1 MISLINENKANGI
14 NFDNKAFTLNELD
27 LGAAEADLSTTKG
40 MNQIGEYLNSVSIGT
55 RDISITGYLLAN
67 SKEEMDKR
75 KRELIKVVNPL
86 SSFYLIKDKY
96 SLTCRPTDTIK
107 FAVPHYENNDKLC
120 KFLISATAVNPC
132 FTQIEE
138 TVVKIAL
145 WKAAFRFPLILQANK
160 PFIMGVREPSKI
172 ANIRNTGD
180 IETGMTVEFKAKG
193 TVVNPYIINLN
204 TREEIKINKTLKSGE
219 VVLVNTNYGNK
230 TITGIVDGNEENYFA
245 YLDLDSVFIQL
256 ATGDNE
262 FRWGADTNENNLEVN
277 VIFNPQFL
285 GV

>member
-1 MISLINENKANGI
+1 MIY
-14 NFDNKAFTLNELD
+14 DYAF
-27 LGAAEADLSTTKG
+27 
-40 MNQIGEYLNSVSIGT
+40 
-55 RDISITGYLLAN
+55 
-67 SKEEMDKR
+67 
-75 KRELIKVVNPL
+75 
-86 SSFYLIKDKY
+86 
-96 SLTCRPTDTIK
+96 
-107 FAVPHYENNDKLC
+107 
-120 KFLISATAVNPC
+120 
-132 FTQIEE
+132 
-138 TVVKIAL
+138 VK
-145 WKAAFRFPLILQANK
+145 K
-160 PFIMGVREPSKI
+160 P
-172 ANIRNTGD
+172 
-180 IETGMTVEFKAKG
+180 
-193 TVVNPYIINLN
+193 N